1 EIDID
6 LVSDGKQV
14 VVGAIMQHIEQ
25 AGVHSGDSACS
36 LPPYNLPMSVQ
47 DEIRDQVSR
56 MAMELGVVGLMNTQ
70 MAYQDGQLYVI
81 EVNPRASRTVPFVSK
96 CIGVSLAKVAARCMV
111 GTSLVQQGFTKEI
124 IPETFAV
131 KEAVFPFNKFPGVDP
146 ILGPEM
152 KSTGE
157 VMGVGETF
165 AEAFAKAQMG
175 AGEEISKK
183 GTVFISVR
191 DADKPKVADIAR
203 SFHELGFSMVA
214 TTGTAAIIEAAG
226 LPVNRVNK
234 VLEGRPH
241 VVDMI
246 KNEEIQL
253 IVNTTEGKQAIADSS
268 AIRRTALR
276 HDVFCTTTLAGASAV
291 CEALKCGD
299 NLNVY
304 TIQELH
310 ARLPKSQ

>member
-1 EIDID
+1 
-6 LVSDGKQV
+6 
-14 VVGAIMQHIEQ
+14 
-25 AGVHSGDSACS
+25 
-36 LPPYNLPMSVQ
+36 
-47 DEIRDQVSR
+47 
-56 MAMELGVVGLMNTQ
+56 
-70 MAYQDGQLYVI
+70 
-81 EVNPRASRTVPFVSK
+81 
-96 CIGVSLAKVAARCMV
+96 
-111 GTSLVQQGFTKEI
+111 
-124 IPETFAV
+124 
-131 KEAVFPFNKFPGVDP
+131 
-146 ILGPEM
+146 
-152 KSTGE
+152 STGE

-175 AGEEISKK
+175 AGEEISKT